1 MLNAQF
7 PRWQIIA
14 SGLALV
20 VALATGGLF
29 AFVNAGH
36 AAGGGTTTTQPQNC
50 PQGKVW
56 SASKGK
62 CVWINSSVDDEELY
76 DQGRALAKY
85 GQYERAIE
93 VLSAVSNRNDPRV
106 LNYLG
111 YSHRKLGR
119 LDTGIR
125 YYAKALAIN
134 PDFVLAREYL
144 GEGYVAKGDLA
155 KAREQLHEIEKRC
168 GTGCEEY
175 VDLAEAITAASE
187 GTRTN

>member
-1 MLNAQF
+1 MMNIQGSRGPITA
-7 PRWQIIA
+7 R
-14 SGLALV
+14 GLAV
-20 VALATGGLF
+20 IVALAAGAIF
-29 AFVNAGH
+29 ALPSVGR
-36 AAGGGTTTTQPQNC
+36 AAGGGGDTTPTQSC

-62 CVWINSSVDDEELY
+62 CVKISSSLDDEELY
-76 DQGRALAKY
+76 DQGRRLAAN
-85 GQYERAIE
+85 GRYEHAIE

-144 GEGYVAKGDLA
+144 GEGYVAKGDMA

-168 GTGCEEY
+168 GTACEEY
-175 VDLAEAITAASE
+175 IELAEAITSA
-187 GTRTN
+187 GGDIKTN